1 MGTRK
6 NKKSKKS
13 IKRFRKTRSKKQKGG
28 QHEEAATQYLFSA
41 IEFDDPDKI
50 IAALNYGANVN
61 AKNEDGKTPL
71 MMVSTC
77 DEELL
82 DKPAYQANEDIEI
95 KKDIIEL
102 LIESGADFNMKN
114 DEDEGKTAL
123 DYAKGTNFEEISCK
137 EIVELLENYNERQKD
152 KQNLAVIEKAT
163 RKNKTEMPP
172 SMKKFFKMNEGQ
184 RPDLKKYLGGKRK
197 TRKSKK
203 SIKKKKNKKKRA
215 TRKRT

>member
-6 NKKSKKS
+6 NKLNKSKKN
-13 IKRFRKTRSKKQKGG
+13 KKQKGG

-50 IAALNYGANVN
+50 TAALNYGANVN

-77 DEELL
+77 DEELH

-114 DEDEGKTAL
+114 DDDDGKTAL
-123 DYAKGTNFEEISCK
+123 DYAKDTNFEEISCK

-203 SIKKKKNKKKRA
+203 SIRKKKNKKKRA

>member
-13 IKRFRKTRSKKQKGG
+13 NKRFRKTRSKKQKGG

-50 IAALNYGANVN
+50 IAALNHGANVN

-82 DKPAYQANEDIEI
+82 DKPAYQADADIEI

-114 DEDEGKTAL
+114 DDDDGKTAL
-123 DYAKGTNFEEISCK
+123 DYAKDTNFEEISCK

-152 KQNLAVIEKAT
+152 KQNLAVIEAAT
-163 RKNKTEMPP
+163 RKNKTNMPP
-172 SMKKFFKMNEGQ
+172 SMEKFFKINKGN
-184 RPDLKKYLGGKRK
+184 RPLIEKWLGGKRK

>member
-1 MGTRK
+1 MGKRK
-6 NKKSKKS
+6 NKLNKSKKN
-13 IKRFRKTRSKKQKGG
+13 KKQKGG

-41 IEFDDPDKI
+41 IDFDDPDKI
-50 IAALNYGANVN
+50 IAALNHGANVN

-82 DKPAYQANEDIEI
+82 DKPAYQADIDIEI

-114 DEDEGKTAL
+114 DKDEGKTAL
-123 DYAKGTNFEEISCK
+123 DYAKDSNFEEISCK

-152 KQNLAVIEKAT
+152 KQNLAVIETAT
-163 RKNKTEMPP
+163 RKNKTKMPP
-172 SMKKFFKMNEGQ
+172 SMEKFFKINKGN
-184 RPDLKKYLGGKRK
+184 RPLIEKWLGGKRK
-197 TRKSKK
+197 TRKTKKSKK
-203 SIKKKKNKKKRA
+203 YKKTYKKRQ
-215 TRKRT
+215 RR